1 MQLITDIDKNIQ
13 TLLDSYFERLRKEAD
28 NNWTDA
34 YKKAEDFY
42 CRLLNRIYSW
52 ELYNRNYIKN
62 NEWDIDLA
70 SIDKEIT
77 VQVTCRKNGKKTKVK
92 DTLKGFNSRKIK
104 QGYKQIYIAFIDD
117 DEIDLNNWT
126 DLNDD
131 TINFN
136 VLTNVITPKSI
147 IKEISKNPNFPTQ
160 KRIEILEFLE
170 QEINPELKGI
180 KSIVNIKSISDKF
193 NKDDEFQSNEL
204 FFKNKWI
211 VLSKKEF
218 ALSKKIRS
226 ELSNNL
232 YGGYNSYILI
242 GNSCSGKTTFSFFTG
257 KLIEKY
263 TNIRCFYFK
272 VDSTTKLSDI
282 KNDLLILK
290 NYFAFLIIDDIQ
302 NNIDFT
308 DELYIELKNYTQ
320 IKTLYLSRITAKI
333 DDQIKGQFY
342 RRNFVL
348 KEFYNTE
355 IKNDET
361 KIDDIINRRLEFYS
375 KHKTSINFEIGDLKT
390 IHNLINFNLL
400 KLSILLHYWGKSGG
414 KLSDINEQN
423 LNEIFFETYFDDE
436 NVWKETKLTLR
447 YASVFSLNI
456 PFEKRINIEESESN
470 EIFNQLVKKGL
481 FHKLHQQDSYYV
493 FYHTEFANLLIESII
508 SQDEDLQTI
517 GLDAV
522 KHKYFVDYLNS
533 IEKLPNNYSYIL
545 ESIIEN
551 ENIGLIEKIFS
562 DEKLINKTI
571 DFFALN
577 KLLPFNFHYIIT
589 NIYIVNKTEFIKTI
603 VNEDSILNLL
613 LLYYSQQDYKII
625 HEFISILLKL
635 NSPENQANKQ
645 KLIHDLNNVLPFNKI
660 RTFEKFGFKFKNKL
674 YDFCELAG
682 IDSLNYN
689 FKIND
694 DVVSFVSSAPI
705 NELTLQIL
713 KDSNNLEITNERLYV
728 LDFSQWMEKFYYT
741 PFTLLGNCLSELY
754 KTPLASKLSIDI
766 YSNLDIDFLLS
777 KALEYKKK
785 PVKVSKS
792 INELAIFKFLDGNEK
807 IISLSNNLIN
817 DLEFKKYIENQDI
830 DDFARMVS
838 DFSFNI
844 YASNTL
850 INLFTVEQYVAKLLD
865 EKNNL
870 YTITQIIN
878 NLNTVSPSIA
888 TEIILGLTKTD
899 FINEK
904 MKAVNLNGLNEFKK
918 FLSSYKIKLSPS
930 KKSLSNEKLL
940 DVFTSETDLTKI
952 AKSIENLKSN
962 KKLVSQVF
970 QLPQLSVANFYENV
984 KKNEFR
990 INHLQQIFPKLKEA
1004 DLDLCY
1010 KLYIS
1015 FSDNFFIAPAN
1026 RTNFQGICHTLSE
1039 FQTIDF
1045 DYSKK
1050 YNVNSAKTKNILE
1063 YLFTNRD
1070 SRLLNKAK
1078 KASMDKFLIGYVQL
1092 WKIDRGL
1099 VEKYLDPILSDKITK
1114 DESQDDINRNVNI
1127 SSFGQGIR
1135 SYIELD
1141 KDRNLKIGETLFK
1154 NYFKT
1159 IKSTINSIDIRKIS
1173 YGLERISILES
1184 QTDLFAFETTEIL
1197 IEKCKTAKT
1206 NPDFKTGVIPE
1217 LEKALKGAK
1226 GQLLLNRIK
1235 NL

>member
-13 TLLDSYFERLRKEAD
+13 ALLDSYFERLSKEAD

-52 ELYNRNYIKN
+52 ELYNRNYVKN

-70 SIDKEIT
+70 SVDKEIT
-77 VQVTCRKNGKKTKVK
+77 VQVTCRKKGKITKIK
-92 DTLKGFNSRKIK
+92 NTLKGFKSRKIK

-117 DEIDLNNWT
+117 DEIDLDNWVE
-126 DLNDD
+126 LNDD
-131 TINFN
+131 TIKFD
-136 VLTNVITPKSI
+136 VLTNIITPKSI
-147 IKEISKNPNFPTQ
+147 ISKISGSPNFPTQ

-170 QEINPELKGI
+170 QEINPEVKGI

-218 ALSKKIRS
+218 ALSKKIRR

-232 YGGYNSYILI
+232 YGGYNSYLLI

-257 KLIEKY
+257 KLIEKF

-272 VDSTTKLSDI
+272 VDSTSKLSDI

-308 DELYIELKNYTQ
+308 DELYIELKNYPQ

-342 RRNFVL
+342 RRDFVL
-348 KEFYNTE
+348 KEYYNTE

-361 KIDDIINRRLEFYS
+361 KIDNIINRRLEFYS
-375 KHKTSINFEIGDLKT
+375 KYKTSINFEIGDLKT
-390 IHNLINFNLL
+390 IHNLVNFNLL
-400 KLSILLHYWGKSGG
+400 KLSILLHYWGKTGG
-414 KLSDINEQN
+414 KLSDIKEQN
-423 LNEIFFETYFDDE
+423 LNEIFFQTYFNEED
-436 NVWKETKLTLR
+436 VWKETKLTLR

-456 PFEKRINIEESESN
+456 PFEKRIKIEEPESN
-470 EIFNQLVKKGL
+470 EIFNQLIKKGL
-481 FHKLHQQDSYYV
+481 FHKQGSYYV

-508 SQDEDLQTI
+508 SQYEDLQTI
-517 GLDAV
+517 GLVAV
-522 KHKYFVDYLNS
+522 KHNYFINYLNS
-533 IEKLPNNYSYIL
+533 IEKLPSNYDHIL

-551 ENIGLIEKIFS
+551 ENIDLIEKIFS
-562 DEKLINKTI
+562 DEKLINKTS
-571 DFFALN
+571 DFLVCN

-589 NIYIVNKTEFIKTI
+589 NLFKANKTEFIKII
-603 VNEDSILNLL
+603 VNEHKILNLL
-613 LLYYSQQDYKII
+613 ILYYSQQDYKTI
-625 HEFISILLKL
+625 HEFISILLSLKL
-635 NSPENQANKQ
+635 PEHQSSKQ
-645 KLIHDLNNVLPFNKI
+645 KLIHELNNILPFNKI
-660 RTFEKFGFKFKNKL
+660 RTFEKFGFHLKNKL
-674 YDFCELAG
+674 YDYCELAG
-682 IDSLNYN
+682 IDSHNYN

-694 DVVSFVSSAPI
+694 DVVSFVNSAPI

-807 IISLSNNLIN
+807 IISLSNSLIN
-817 DLEFKKYIENQDI
+817 DLEFKNYILNQDI
-830 DDFARMVS
+830 GDFARMVS

-844 YASNTL
+844 AASNIL
-850 INLFTVEQYVAKLLD
+850 INLFTIEEYVEKLSD
-865 EKNNL
+865 EKINL

-878 NLNTVSPSIA
+878 NLNTVSPLIA
-888 TEIILGLTKTD
+888 NEIIVSLTKSD

-904 MKAVNLNGLNEFKK
+904 MMSVNLNSLNEFEK

-940 DVFTSETDLTKI
+940 EVFTSETDLTKI

-970 QLPQLSVANFYENV
+970 QLPQLSVANFYENA

-990 INHLQQIFPKLKEA
+990 INHLQQILPKLKEA

-1015 FSDNFFIAPAN
+1015 LSDNFFIAPAN
-1026 RTNFQGICHTLSE
+1026 RTNFQGICHTLSD

-1050 YNVNSAKTKNILE
+1050 YNVNSVKTKNILE
-1063 YLFTNRD
+1063 NLFTNRNC
-1070 SRLLNKAK
+1070 RLLNKAK

-1092 WKIDRGL
+1092 WNIDRGL

-1141 KDRNLKIGETLFK
+1141 KDRNLIIGETLF
-1154 NYFKT
+1154 NSYFKT
-1159 IKSTINSIDIRKIS
+1159 LKSTINNIGIRQIS
-1173 YGLERISILES
+1173 YGLERISILEP
-1184 QTDLFAFETTEIL
+1184 QADLFAFETAEIL
-1197 IEKCKTAKT
+1197 IEKCKIAKT
-1206 NPDFKTGVIPE
+1206 NPDFETGVIPE
-1217 LEKALKGAK
+1217 LEKALMGEK
-1226 GQLLLNRIK
+1226 GQILLNRIK

>member
-13 TLLDSYFERLRKEAD
+13 ALLDSYFERLSKEAD

-52 ELYNRNYIKN
+52 ELYNRNYVKN

-70 SIDKEIT
+70 SVDKEIT
-77 VQVTCRKNGKKTKVK
+77 VQVTCRKKGKITKIK
-92 DTLKGFNSRKIK
+92 NTLKGFKSRKIK

-117 DEIDLNNWT
+117 DEIDLDNWVE
-126 DLNDD
+126 LNDD
-131 TINFN
+131 TIKFD
-136 VLTNVITPKSI
+136 VLTNIITPKSI
-147 IKEISKNPNFPTQ
+147 ISKISGSPNFPTQ

-170 QEINPELKGI
+170 QEINPEVKGI

-218 ALSKKIRS
+218 ALSKKIRR

-232 YGGYNSYILI
+232 YGGYNSYLLI

-257 KLIEKY
+257 KLVEKF

-272 VDSTTKLSDI
+272 VDSTSKLSDI

-308 DELYIELKNYTQ
+308 DELYIELKNYPQ

-342 RRNFVL
+342 RRDFVL
-348 KEFYNTE
+348 KEYYNTE

-361 KIDDIINRRLEFYS
+361 KIDNIINRRLEFYS
-375 KHKTSINFEIGDLKT
+375 KYKTSINFEIGDLKT
-390 IHNLINFNLL
+390 IHNLVNFNLL
-400 KLSILLHYWGKSGG
+400 KLSILLHYWGKTGG
-414 KLSDINEQN
+414 KLSDIKEQN
-423 LNEIFFETYFDDE
+423 LNEIFFQTYFNEED
-436 NVWKETKLTLR
+436 VWKETKLTLR

-456 PFEKRINIEESESN
+456 PFEKRIKIEEPESN
-470 EIFNQLVKKGL
+470 EIFNQLIKKGL
-481 FHKLHQQDSYYV
+481 FHKQGSYYV

-508 SQDEDLQTI
+508 SQYEDLQTI
-517 GLDAV
+517 GLVAV
-522 KHKYFVDYLNS
+522 KHNYFINYLNS
-533 IEKLPNNYSYIL
+533 IEKLPSNYDHIL

-551 ENIGLIEKIFS
+551 ENIDLIEKIFS
-562 DEKLINKTI
+562 DEKLINKTS
-571 DFFALN
+571 DFLICN

-589 NIYIVNKTEFIKTI
+589 NLFKANKTEFIKII
-603 VNEDSILNLL
+603 VNEHKILNLL
-613 LLYYSQQDYKII
+613 MLYYSQQDYKTI
-625 HEFISILLKL
+625 HEFISILLSLKL
-635 NSPENQANKQ
+635 PEHQPSKQ
-645 KLIHDLNNVLPFNKI
+645 KLIHELNNILPFNKI
-660 RTFEKFGFKFKNKL
+660 RTFEKFGFHLKNKL
-674 YDFCELAG
+674 YDYCELTG
-682 IDSLNYN
+682 IDSHNYN

-694 DVVSFVSSAPI
+694 DVVSFVNSAPI

-807 IISLSNNLIN
+807 IISLSNSLIN
-817 DLEFKKYIENQDI
+817 DLEFKNYILNQDI
-830 DDFARMVS
+830 GDFARMVS

-844 YASNTL
+844 AASNIL
-850 INLFTVEQYVAKLLD
+850 INLFTIEEYVEKLSD
-865 EKNNL
+865 EKINL

-878 NLNTVSPSIA
+878 NLNTVSPLIA
-888 TEIILGLTKTD
+888 NEIIVSLTKSD

-904 MKAVNLNGLNEFKK
+904 MMSVNLNSLNEFEK

-940 DVFTSETDLTKI
+940 EVFTSETDLTKI

-970 QLPQLSVANFYENV
+970 QLPQLSVANFYENA
-984 KKNEFR
+984 KKDEFR
-990 INHLQQIFPKLKEA
+990 ITHLQQIFPKLKVA

-1015 FSDNFFIAPAN
+1015 ISDNFIVAPTN
-1026 RTNFQGICHTLSE
+1026 RTYFQGICHTLSNL
-1039 FQTIDF
+1039 QTIDF
-1045 DYSKK
+1045 DYSQK
-1050 YNVNSAKTKNILE
+1050 YNVNSAKTKSILE
-1063 YLFTNRD
+1063 NLFINRK
-1070 SRLLNKAK
+1070 SRLLSRAK
-1078 KASMDKFLIGYVQL
+1078 KSPIDEFLIGYVQL

-1141 KDRNLKIGETLFK
+1141 NDKNLKIGETLF
-1154 NYFKT
+1154 NSYFKT
-1159 IKSTINSIDIRKIS
+1159 LKSTINNIDIRKIS

-1184 QTDLFAFETTEIL
+1184 QTDLFVFETTEIL

-1206 NPDFKTGVIPE
+1206 NNDFETGVIPE
-1217 LEKALKGAK
+1217 LEKALKGTK
-1226 GQLLLNRIK
+1226 GQILLNRIK

>member
-13 TLLDSYFERLRKEAD
+13 ALLDTYFERLSKEAD

-52 ELYNRNYIKN
+52 ELYNRNYVKN

-70 SIDKEIT
+70 SVDKEIT
-77 VQVTCRKNGKKTKVK
+77 VQVTCRKKGKITKIK
-92 DTLKGFNSRKIK
+92 NTLKGFKSRKIK

-117 DEIDLNNWT
+117 DEIDLNNWVE
-126 DLNDD
+126 LNDD
-131 TINFN
+131 TIKFN

-147 IKEISKNPNFPTQ
+147 IKVISNDSNFPTQ

-170 QEINPELKGI
+170 QEINPEVKGI

-218 ALSKKIRS
+218 ALSKKIRR

-232 YGGYNSYILI
+232 YGGYNSYLLI

-257 KLIEKY
+257 KLIEKF
-263 TNIRCFYFK
+263 TNIRCFYFI
-272 VDSTTKLSDI
+272 VDSTSKLSDI

-308 DELYIELKNYTQ
+308 DELYIELKNYPQ

-342 RRNFVL
+342 RRDFVL
-348 KEFYNTE
+348 KEYYNTE

-361 KIDDIINRRLEFYS
+361 KIDNIINRRLEFYS
-375 KHKTSINFEIGDLKT
+375 KYKTSINFEIGDLKT
-390 IHNLINFNLL
+390 IHNLVNFNLL
-400 KLSILLHYWGKSGG
+400 KLSILLHYWGKTGG
-414 KLSDINEQN
+414 KLSDIKEQN
-423 LNEIFFETYFDDE
+423 LNEIFFQTYFNEED
-436 NVWKETKLTLR
+436 VWKETKLTLR

-456 PFEKRINIEESESN
+456 PFEKRIKIEEPESN
-470 EIFNQLVKKGL
+470 EIFNQLIKKGL
-481 FHKLHQQDSYYV
+481 FHKQGSYYV

-508 SQDEDLQTI
+508 SQYEDLQTI
-517 GLDAV
+517 GLVAV
-522 KHKYFVDYLNS
+522 KHNYFINYLNS
-533 IEKLPNNYSYIL
+533 IEKLPSNYDHIL

-551 ENIGLIEKIFS
+551 ENIDLIEKIFS
-562 DEKLINKTI
+562 DEKLINKTS
-571 DFFALN
+571 DFLVCN

-589 NIYIVNKTEFIKTI
+589 NLFKANKTEFIKII
-603 VNEDSILNLL
+603 VNEHKILNLL
-613 LLYYSQQDYKII
+613 MLYYSQQDYKTI
-625 HEFISILLKL
+625 HEFISILLSLKL
-635 NSPENQANKQ
+635 PEHQPSKQ
-645 KLIHDLNNVLPFNKI
+645 KLIHELNNILPFNKI
-660 RTFEKFGFKFKNKL
+660 RTFEKFGFHLKNKL
-674 YDFCELAG
+674 YDYCELAG
-682 IDSLNYN
+682 IDSHNYN

-694 DVVSFVSSAPI
+694 DVVSFVNSAPI

-807 IISLSNNLIN
+807 IISLSNSLIN
-817 DLEFKKYIENQDI
+817 DLEFKNYILNQDI
-830 DDFARMVS
+830 GDFARMVS

-844 YASNTL
+844 AASNIL
-850 INLFTVEQYVAKLLD
+850 INLFTIEEYVEKLSD
-865 EKNNL
+865 EKINL

-878 NLNTVSPSIA
+878 NLNTVSPLIA
-888 TEIILGLTKTD
+888 NEIIVSLTKSD

-904 MKAVNLNGLNEFKK
+904 MMSVNLNSLNEFEK

-940 DVFTSETDLTKI
+940 EVFTSETDLTKI

-970 QLPQLSVANFYENV
+970 QLPQLSVANFYENA
-984 KKNEFR
+984 KKDEFR
-990 INHLQQIFPKLKEA
+990 ITHLQQIFPKLKVA

-1015 FSDNFFIAPAN
+1015 ISDNFFVAPTN
-1026 RTNFQGICHTLSE
+1026 RTYFQGICHTLSNL
-1039 FQTIDF
+1039 QTIDF
-1045 DYSKK
+1045 DYSQK
-1050 YNVNSAKTKNILE
+1050 YNVNSAKTKSILE
-1063 YLFTNRD
+1063 NLFINRK
-1070 SRLLNKAK
+1070 SRLLSRAK
-1078 KASMDKFLIGYVQL
+1078 KSPIDEFLIGYVQL

-1141 KDRNLKIGETLFK
+1141 NDKNLKIGETLF
-1154 NYFKT
+1154 NSYFKT
-1159 IKSTINSIDIRKIS
+1159 LKSTINNIDIRKIS

-1184 QTDLFAFETTEIL
+1184 QTDLFVFETTEIL

-1206 NPDFKTGVIPE
+1206 NNDFETGVIPE
-1217 LEKALKGAK
+1217 LEKALKGTK
-1226 GQLLLNRIK
+1226 GQILLNRIK

>member
-13 TLLDSYFERLRKEAD
+13 ALLDSYFERLSKEAD

-52 ELYNRNYIKN
+52 ELYNRNYVKN

-70 SIDKEIT
+70 SVDKEIT
-77 VQVTCRKNGKKTKVK
+77 VQVTCRKKGKVTKIK
-92 DTLKGFNSRKIK
+92 NTLKGFKSRKIK

-117 DEIDLNNWT
+117 DEIDLDNWVE
-126 DLNDD
+126 LNDD
-131 TINFN
+131 TIKFD
-136 VLTNVITPKSI
+136 VLTNIITPKSI
-147 IKEISKNPNFPTQ
+147 ISKISGSPNFPTQ

-170 QEINPELKGI
+170 QEINPEVKGI

-218 ALSKKIRS
+218 ALSKKIRR

-232 YGGYNSYILI
+232 YGGYNSYLLI

-257 KLIEKY
+257 KLIEKF

-272 VDSTTKLSDI
+272 VDSTSKLSDI

-308 DELYIELKNYTQ
+308 DELYIELKNYPQ

-342 RRNFVL
+342 RRDFVL
-348 KEFYNTE
+348 KEYYNTE

-361 KIDDIINRRLEFYS
+361 KIDNIINRRLEFYS
-375 KHKTSINFEIGDLKT
+375 KYKTSINFEIGDLKT
-390 IHNLINFNLL
+390 IHNLVNFNLL
-400 KLSILLHYWGKSGG
+400 KLSILLHYWGKTGG
-414 KLSDINEQN
+414 KLSDIKEQN
-423 LNEIFFETYFDDE
+423 LNEIFFQTYFNEED
-436 NVWKETKLTLR
+436 VWKETKLTLR

-456 PFEKRINIEESESN
+456 PFEKRIKIEEPESN
-470 EIFNQLVKKGL
+470 EIFNQLIKKGL
-481 FHKLHQQDSYYV
+481 FHKQGSYYV

-508 SQDEDLQTI
+508 SQYEDLQTI
-517 GLDAV
+517 GLVAV
-522 KHKYFVDYLNS
+522 KHNYFINYLNS
-533 IEKLPNNYSYIL
+533 IEKLPSNYDHIL

-551 ENIGLIEKIFS
+551 ENIDLIEKIFS
-562 DEKLINKTI
+562 DEKLINKTS
-571 DFFALN
+571 DFLVCN

-589 NIYIVNKTEFIKTI
+589 NLFKANKTEFIKII
-603 VNEDSILNLL
+603 VNEHKILNLL
-613 LLYYSQQDYKII
+613 ILYYSQQDYKTI
-625 HEFISILLKL
+625 HEFISILLSPKL
-635 NSPENQANKQ
+635 PEHQSSKQ
-645 KLIHDLNNVLPFNKI
+645 KLIHELNNILPFNKI
-660 RTFEKFGFKFKNKL
+660 RTFEKFGFHLKNKL
-674 YDFCELAG
+674 YDYCELAG
-682 IDSLNYN
+682 IDSHNYN

-694 DVVSFVSSAPI
+694 DVVSFVNSAPI

-807 IISLSNNLIN
+807 IISLSNSLIN
-817 DLEFKKYIENQDI
+817 DLEFKNYILNQDI
-830 DDFARMVS
+830 GDFARMVS

-844 YASNTL
+844 AASNIL
-850 INLFTVEQYVAKLLD
+850 INLFTIEEYVEKLSD
-865 EKNNL
+865 EKINL

-878 NLNTVSPSIA
+878 NLNTVSPLIA
-888 TEIILGLTKTD
+888 NEIIVSLTKSD

-904 MKAVNLNGLNEFKK
+904 MMSVNLNSLNEFEK

-940 DVFTSETDLTKI
+940 EVFTSETDLTKI

-970 QLPQLSVANFYENV
+970 QLPQLSVANFYENA

-990 INHLQQIFPKLKEA
+990 INHLQQILPKLKEA

-1015 FSDNFFIAPAN
+1015 LSDNFFIAPAN
-1026 RTNFQGICHTLSE
+1026 RTNFQGICHTLSD

-1050 YNVNSAKTKNILE
+1050 YNVNSVKTKNILE
-1063 YLFTNRD
+1063 NLFTNRNC
-1070 SRLLNKAK
+1070 RLLNKAK

-1092 WKIDRGL
+1092 WNIDRGL

-1141 KDRNLKIGETLFK
+1141 KDRNLIIGETLF
-1154 NYFKT
+1154 NSYFKT
-1159 IKSTINSIDIRKIS
+1159 LKSTINNIGIRQIS
-1173 YGLERISILES
+1173 YGLERISILEP
-1184 QTDLFAFETTEIL
+1184 QADLFAFETAEIL
-1197 IEKCKTAKT
+1197 IEKCKIAKT
-1206 NPDFKTGVIPE
+1206 NPDFETGVIPE
-1217 LEKALKGAK
+1217 LEKALMGEK
-1226 GQLLLNRIK
+1226 GQILLNRIK